1 MRYGDL
7 EMFLCGL
14 ELTHLL
20 PKFQVKLHLILLI
33 WENISNDYTI
43 IINCF
48 LLILWLFIL
57 MSTSQLLQC
66 LWVSVCEWVSVGEP
80 MGGWVSGWVTGCV
93 SQWVGHWMCEAVGWS
108 LGVWSSR
115 LVTGWMSQWVS
126 HYVGSQVVHRQ
137 SAVQLVW
144 VYPSRILLVRIHPP
158 DFLHSSALWFGVIW
172 LCSVMT
178 KAEIFFTFK
187 EHKLTFDEFL
197 NLTEKELDQVLHDFY
212 IENSQ

>member
-66 LWVSVCEWVSVGEP
+66 LWWVCVSECLWVSQWVGESV
-80 MGGWVSGWVTGCV
+80 GGSLGVWVSGWVTGCV
-93 SQWVGHWMCEAVGWS
+93 KQWVGHWVCEAAGWS
-108 LGVWSSR
+108 LG
-115 LVTGWMSQWVS
+115 GWVS
-126 HYVGSQVVHRQ
+126 GWVTMWVVKWCIASQLFSWCEFIHPEYCLWESIRQ
-137 SAVQLVW
+137 TSCIHLLFDLVW
-144 VYPSRILLVRIHPP
+144 FDYVQWWLKLRYFSLLRN
-158 DFLHSSALWFGVIW
+158 
-172 LCSVMT
+172 T
-178 KAEIFFTFK
+178 
-187 EHKLTFDEFL
+187 
-197 NLTEKELDQVLHDFY
+197 N
-212 IENSQ
+212 

>member
-20 PKFQVKLHLILLI
+20 PKFQVKLHLPVILLI
-33 WENISNDYTI
+33 WENIFNDYTII

-48 LLILWLFIL
+48 LLILCQPCSYSSVCGWVWVCV
-57 MSTSQLLQC
+57 SEC
-66 LWVSVCEWVSVGEP
+66 LW
-80 MGGWVSGWVTGCV
+80 V
-93 SQWVGHWMCEAVGWS
+93 SQWVGHWVCESVGGS
-108 LGVWSSR
+108 LDVWSSG
-115 LVTGWMSQWVS
+115 LVTEWITQWVS

-137 SAVQLVW
+137 SAVHLVW
-144 VYPSRILLVRIHPP
+144 VYPSIILLVRIHQAY
-158 DFLHSSALWFGVIW
+158 FLHSSDLWFGVIW

-178 KAEIFFTFK
+178 KTEIFFTFK

-197 NLTEKELDQVLHDFY
+197 NLTEKELDQVLHDFMLK
-212 IENSQ
+212 IASHCIWFN